1 MKTLLSAKLL
11 ITLTATFLLTALPG
25 CASRQASAVPP
36 PMVAASTPLG
46 LPTPSQP
53 VLAPP
58 PTNQPAAPDQA
69 ATTSL
74 HATNLPLA
82 EVQMPLIVKV
92 ASAAA
97 PVVETVVPQPWGA
110 IAGGLISLAS
120 SVAAMY
126 AARHSRS
133 AATASATATAMLNP
147 TPGPDIPK
155 KSS

>member
-11 ITLTATFLLTALPG
+11 LTLTATILLTALPG
-25 CASRQASAVPP
+25 CASRQASADPP
-36 PMVAASTPLG
+36 PMVATSPPNG

-58 PTNQPAAPDQA
+58 PTIQPAPPDQN

-74 HATNLPLA
+74 LATNFPLA
-82 EVQMPLIVKV
+82 DVQMPLIVKV

-133 AATASATATAMLNP
+133 AATASATATAMLSP
-147 TPGPDIPK
+147 TPGPNMPK
-155 KSS
+155 QSS